1 MLASLPQRFAR
12 NAVAGLVE
20 PFKILF
26 TQRTLLRLLIKRDIA
41 NRTAGTMLGGLW
53 MLAQPALQMLA
64 FWFLLDFVL
73 KVRFPGQVSF
83 VNYFL
88 IGMVPWVLIA
98 EVLGRS
104 MTVLSEFSPLYRR
117 SVFPLSILPVIPLI
131 LAALIYGTVFAL
143 TVTVLEGPAQ
153 ALASVGIIAV
163 LVVWLLPFCYL
174 LAVIGLF
181 VKDVAQVFPFVLTM
195 VLYLTPILY
204 MPEMLPEELRA
215 FLAFNP
221 FADVMALIHAA
232 LQGQPFSA
240 GQWLR
245 PLLLWA
251 LLLAPA
257 WVLFRRTEPHMREAL

>member
-1 MLASLPQRFAR
+1 MVTNLPQRFVR

-26 TQRTLLRLLIKRDIA
+26 TQRTLLRLLIKRDIV
-41 NRTAGTMLGGLW
+41 NRTAGTLLGGLW

-73 KVRFPGQVSF
+73 KVKFPGQVAF

-104 MTVLSEFSPLYRR
+104 MTVLAEFSALYRR
-117 SVFPLSILPVIPLI
+117 SMFPLSILPVIPL
-131 LAALIYGTVFAL
+131 LLSALIYGTVFMITAA
-143 TVTVLEGPAQ
+143 VLEGPLP
-153 ALASVGIIAV
+153 ALLALGVMAA
-163 LVVWLLPFCYL
+163 LLVWLLPFCYL

-181 VKDVAQVFPFVLTM
+181 VKDVAQVFPFLLTM

-215 FLAFNP
+215 FLVFNP
-221 FADVMALIHAA
+221 FADVMALIHAV
-232 LQGQPFSA
+232 LQGMPLTT
-240 GQWLR
+240 GNWLR

>member
-1 MLASLPQRFAR
+1 MAANLAQRFAR

-26 TQRTLLRLLIKRDIA
+26 TQRTLLRLLIKRDIV
-41 NRTAGTMLGGLW
+41 NRTAGTLLGGVW

-73 KVRFPGQVSF
+73 KVKFPGQVPF

-104 MTVLSEFSPLYRR
+104 MTVLAEFSPLYKR
-117 SVFPLSILPVIPLI
+117 SLFPLSVLPVIPL
-131 LAALIYGTVFAL
+131 LLSALIYGTVFTITAA
-143 TVTVLEGPAQ
+143 VLEGPLQ
-153 ALASVGIIAV
+153 VLPALGVIAV
-163 LVVWLLPFCYL
+163 LLVWLLPFCYL

-181 VKDVAQVFPFVLTM
+181 VKDIAQVFPFVLTM
-195 VLYLTPILY
+195 ALYLTPILY
-204 MPEMLPEELRA
+204 MPEMLPAELRA
-215 FLAFNP
+215 FLVFNP

-232 LQGQPFSA
+232 LQGLPFTT
-240 GQWLR
+240 GNWLR

-251 LLLAPA
+251 MLLAPA

>member
-1 MLASLPQRFAR
+1 MAASLPQRFAR

-26 TQRTLLRLLIKRDIA
+26 TQRALLRLLIKRDIV
-41 NRTAGTMLGGLW
+41 NRTAGTLLGGLW

-73 KVRFPGQVSF
+73 KVKFPGQVSF

-104 MTVLSEFSPLYRR
+104 MTVLSEFSALYRR
-117 SVFPLSILPVIPLI
+117 SLFPLSILPVIPLI
-131 LAALIYGTVFAL
+131 LAALIYGTVFAI
-143 TVTVLEGPAQ
+143 TVAVLEGPAQ
-153 ALASVGIIAV
+153 ALSAVGIIAA
-163 LVVWLLPFCYL
+163 LVVWLLPFCYF

-195 VLYLTPILY
+195 LLYLTPILY
-204 MPEMLPEELRA
+204 MPEMLPEKLRA
-215 FLAFNP
+215 FLVFNP

-232 LQGQPFSA
+232 LQGLPFTA

-245 PLLLWA
+245 PLLLWT

-257 WVLFRRTEPHMREAL
+257 WALFRRTEPHMREAL

>member
-1 MLASLPQRFAR
+1 MVVNLTQRIAR

-26 TQRTLLRLLIKRDIA
+26 TQRTLLRLLIKRDIV
-41 NRTAGTMLGGLW
+41 NRTAGTLLGGLW

-73 KVRFPGQVSF
+73 KVKFPGQVSF

-104 MTVLSEFSPLYRR
+104 MTVLNEFSALYRR
-117 SVFPLSILPVIPLI
+117 SQFPLSILPVIPLI
-131 LAALIYGTVFAL
+131 MAALIYGTVFAI
-143 TVTVLEGPAQ
+143 TVAVLEGPAQ
-153 ALASVGIIAV
+153 ALSAVGIIAV
-163 LVVWLLPFCYL
+163 LVVWLLPFCYF

-195 VLYLTPILY
+195 LLYLTPILY
-204 MPEMLPEELRA
+204 MPEMLPAELRT

-221 FADVMALIHAA
+221 FADVMALIHAV
-232 LQGQPFSA
+232 LQGMPLTT
-240 GQWLR
+240 GNWLR

>member
-1 MLASLPQRFAR
+1 MVTNLPQRFAR
-12 NAVAGLVE
+12 NAVAGLIE

-26 TQRTLLRLLIKRDIA
+26 TQRTLLRLLIRRDIV
-41 NRTAGTMLGGLW
+41 NRTAGTLLGGLW
-53 MLAQPALQMLA
+53 VLAQPALQMLA

-73 KVRFPGQVSF
+73 KVKFPGQVSF

-104 MTVLSEFSPLYRR
+104 MTVLNEFSALYRR
-117 SVFPLSILPVIPLI
+117 SLFPLSILPVIPLI
-131 LAALIYGTVFAL
+131 MAALIYGTVFAI
-143 TVTVLEGPAQ
+143 TVAVLEGPAQ
-153 ALASVGIIAV
+153 ALSAVGIIAV
-163 LVVWLLPFCYL
+163 LVVWLLPFCYFL
-174 LAVIGLF
+174 VVIGLF

-195 VLYLTPILY
+195 LLYLTPILY
-204 MPEMLPEELRA
+204 MPEMLPEQLRA
-215 FLAFNP
+215 FLVFNP

-232 LQGQPFSA
+232 LQGLPFTA
-240 GQWLR
+240 GQLLR

-257 WVLFRRTEPHMREAL
+257 WMLFRRTEPHMREAL